1 MISPLSPKVHPDE
14 TDVPAGVPG
23 RPALPDR
30 RHVQCDGDPPRR
42 RLRIL
47 RLGGRHRR
55 CVLLVFYK
63 GVRLCCMRATWNS
76 SLCIKIDLPL
86 FVYPFHCQLS
96 LSPPLTPY
104 PRSLRFPFT
113 PVHSLSYT
121 HKTHTHTTAASKTAM
136 FTHRESTA
144 LDGGAFFA
152 RVTFRVIY
160 GGLSPREAIEAVAA
174 ERSTSS
180 FIRGKVKQVRRGRE
194 ATGRVCMCVC
204 VCVCALHVL
213 CVVDR
218 CCRTSTPLTL
228 LLSLSS
234 SLSPPLSLSPPFSL
248 LLSLLLSL

>member
-121 HKTHTHTTAASKTAM
+121 HTHTHTTAASKTAM